1 MDRFKCCTS
10 FAYCFLNGPTAAPS
24 AAVFDA
30 VEEEDQSN
38 DLSDAAVSL
47 YFTYDFA
54 SCQCLYQDRFHFK
67 QIIIQWHQWN
77 RKTLKCTALKQL
89 LTKRVNNSGIHYK
102 RP

>member
-30 VEEEDQSN
+30 IEEEDQST

-54 SCQCLYQDRFHFK
+54 SCQCLHQDRFHFK
-67 QIIIQWHQWN
+67 QIIIQ
-77 RKTLKCTALKQL
+77 
-89 LTKRVNNSGIHYK
+89 
-102 RP
+102 